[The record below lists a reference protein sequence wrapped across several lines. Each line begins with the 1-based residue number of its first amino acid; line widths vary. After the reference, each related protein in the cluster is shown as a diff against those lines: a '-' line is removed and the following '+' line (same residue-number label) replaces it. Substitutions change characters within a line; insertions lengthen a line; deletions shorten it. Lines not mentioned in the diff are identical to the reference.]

1 MLAETNRTPFDLP
14 EAESELV
21 AGYNVEYRGVL
32 FSLFFLAEYAN
43 MILMAALF
51 SILFL
56 GGWMPLSFTLGS
68 FSLTLLPGSV
78 FFIIKI
84 ELILGFF
91 ILARAALPR
100 VRYDQLMVLGWKY
113 LIPFLFGFFFFISS
127 IVFFIILA

>member
-43 MILMAALF
+43 MILMAVLF

-56 GGWMPLSFTLGS
+56 GGWMPLSIVFFGVSTV
-68 FSLTLLPGSV
+68 LLPGSL
-78 FFIIKI
+78 FFIVKV
-84 ELILGFF
+84 ELILAFF

-100 VRYDQLMVLGWKY
+100 VRYDQLMILG
-113 LIPFLFGFFFFISS
+113 
-127 IVFFIILA
+127 